1 MKRIRQYVGLVGIAS
16 LVLCMTGCA
25 LFNWNTPVFCLSLHR
40 EVRRNAFAPE
50 TALIQPVYDVMGRNE
65 HIVSRFPIVDSS
77 CFGDAE
83 LVRGDNG
90 KWGLRMKLD
99 RKGMGLWR
107 QATGEYGNQTM
118 VILLDGYFCGTGT
131 MMIPPYDESGI
142 LMLPPLWS
150 EMEARRIASHVASN
164 YRKTNK

>member
-1 MKRIRQYVGLVGIAS
+1 MNRMRRYVVGLTGLVS
-16 LVLCMTGCA
+16 LVLCMTGCT

-118 VILLDGYFCGTGT
+118 VILLDGYFCGT

-164 YRKTNK
+164 YKKTNK

>member
-1 MKRIRQYVGLVGIAS
+1 
-16 LVLCMTGCA
+16 
-25 LFNWNTPVFCLSLHR
+25 
-40 EVRRNAFAPE
+40 
-50 TALIQPVYDVMGRNE
+50 
-65 HIVSRFPIVDSS
+65 
-77 CFGDAE
+77 
-83 LVRGDNG
+83 
-90 KWGLRMKLD
+90 MKLD

-118 VILLDGYFCGTGT
+118 VILLDGYFCGT

>member
-107 QATGEYGNQTM
+107 QATGEYGHPTM
-118 VILLDGYFCGTGT
+118 VILLDGYFCGT